1 LLREL
6 VEKQDLAVI
15 MAMHD
20 LNQVAGYADRVALL
34 VKGNLTAVGSP
45 DQVLTCENLESA
57 YHTPIEVLDH
67 PRSGKPFIAPQCPE

>member
-34 VKGNLTAVGSP
+34 IQGHLHAVGEP
-45 DQVLTCENLESA
+45 KQVLTSENIETA
-57 YHTPIEVLDH
+57 YQTPIQVYDH
-67 PRSGKPFIAPQCPE
+67 PQTGAPFIIPKSA